1 MMSADAVSHAGLPPR
16 IATRAATVPAPVL
29 SPTACAVHLIDRRTG
44 QSHRINGR
52 PLVLFTRTP
61 DVAVAELLDGRDAT
75 IWEARVEP
83 IGAADSIAFGRA

>member
-1 MMSADAVSHAGLPPR
+1 MSTDAFSHAAFSSWIR
-16 IATRAATVPAPVL
+16 TTATTAPAPVH

-61 DVAVAELLDGRDAT
+61 DQAVAELLEGRDASV
-75 IWEARVEP
+75 WEARVEP
-83 IGAADSIAFGRA
+83 IGTADPTAPAHA

>member
-1 MMSADAVSHAGLPPR
+1 MSADAFAHAAFPSWMTTT
-16 IATRAATVPAPVL
+16 AKAAPAYVL

-61 DVAVAELLDGRDAT
+61 EEAVAELLEGRDASV
-75 IWEARVEP
+75 WEARVEP
-83 IGAADSIAFGRA
+83 IGAADSLAPGRA

>member
-1 MMSADAVSHAGLPPR
+1 MSTDAFSHAAFPSW
-16 IATRAATVPAPVL
+16 IAKTARKMQAPVV

-61 DVAVAELLDGRDAT
+61 DEAAAGLLHGRDASV
-75 IWEARVEP
+75 WEARVEP
-83 IGAADSIAFGRA
+83 IGAADTIVPGRA